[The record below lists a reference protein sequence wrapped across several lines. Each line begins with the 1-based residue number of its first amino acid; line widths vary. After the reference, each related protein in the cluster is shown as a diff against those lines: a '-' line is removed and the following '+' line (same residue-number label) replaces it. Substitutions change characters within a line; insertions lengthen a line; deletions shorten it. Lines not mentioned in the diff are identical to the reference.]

1 MSSNRIL
8 EVTNLKK
15 YFPIKNGVLQRVVGN
30 VKAVDDVS
38 FIINKGETYS
48 LVGES
53 GCGKSTLGRTVIKLL
68 DKTDP

>member
-1 MSSNRIL
+1 MHIMLPAIFWVRREIMSSNRIL

-38 FIINKGETYS
+38 FTINKGETY
-48 LVGES
+48 
-53 GCGKSTLGRTVIKLL
+53 
-68 DKTDP
+68 